1 MHIDQEESLYNKYVN
16 GEDWLR
22 LTPRNPEYPVKT
34 IRGSDLD
41 QCHIYGEIVY
51 IYSEIKSF
59 SKNQKQFRSYS

>member
-1 MHIDQEESLYNKYVN
+1 MYIDQEESLYNKYVN

-51 IYSEIKSF
+51 L
-59 SKNQKQFRSYS
+59 FRDKIIF